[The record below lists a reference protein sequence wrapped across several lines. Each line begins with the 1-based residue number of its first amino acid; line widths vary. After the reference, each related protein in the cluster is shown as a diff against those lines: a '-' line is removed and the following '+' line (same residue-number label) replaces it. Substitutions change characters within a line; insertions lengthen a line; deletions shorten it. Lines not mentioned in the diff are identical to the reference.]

1 MFSPCEQAR
10 LETSPAKEDRVCT
23 APHHSAFKLIGF
35 SLGRLIYYTNTHK
48 RICQML
54 KSEAV
59 SYRLSIGEVGNL
71 ASEARD
77 SDQEGRSY
85 SEARDRDQEVAPTAK
100 PGIATRRSLLQ
111 RSPGSRPGGR
121 SYSEA
126 RDRDQEVAPTAKPG
140 IATRKSLLQRSPG
153 SRPGGRSY
161 SKTSYAK
168 NRNCRK
174 TEWLCVKMP
183 CLEFPET

>member
-1 MFSPCEQAR
+1 
-10 LETSPAKEDRVCT
+10 
-23 APHHSAFKLIGF
+23 
-35 SLGRLIYYTNTHK
+35 
-48 RICQML
+48 ML

-71 ASEARD
+71 A
-77 SDQEGRSY
+77 

-121 SYSEA
+121 SYSE
-126 RDRDQEVAPTAKPG
+126 
-140 IATRKSLLQRSPG
+140 G

-161 SKTSYAK
+161 SKT
-168 NRNCRK
+168 RK
-174 TEWLCVKMP
+174 SLLQEARDREVLREKSK
-183 CLEFPET
+183 LQEN

>member
-71 ASEARD
+71 ASK
-77 SDQEGRSY
+77 G
-85 SEARDRDQEVAPTAK
+85 RDRDQEVAPTAK
-100 PGIATRRSLLQ
+100 AGIATRRSLLQ
-111 RSPGSRPGGR
+111 RRPGSRPGGR
-121 SYSEA
+121 SYSEG
-126 RDRDQEVAPTAKPG
+126 RDRDQEVAPTAKAG
-140 IATRKSLLQRSPG
+140 IATRRSLLQRRPG
-153 SRPGGRSY
+153 SRPGSRSY
-161 SKTSYAK
+161 SEGRDRDQEVAPTAK
-168 NRNCRK
+168 AGIATRRSLLQQNILREKSKLQEN
-174 TEWLCVKMP
+174 
-183 CLEFPET
+183 

>member
-71 ASEARD
+71 ASK
-77 SDQEGRSY
+77 G
-85 SEARDRDQEVAPTAK
+85 RDRDQEVAPTAK
-100 PGIATRRSLLQ
+100 AGIATRRSLLQ
-111 RSPGSRPGGR
+111 RRI
-121 SYSEA
+121 
-126 RDRDQEVAPTAKPG
+126 RDRDQEVAPTAKAG
-140 IATRKSLLQRSPG
+140 IATRRSLLQRRPG
-153 SRPGGRSY
+153 SRPGSRSY
-161 SKTSYAK
+161 SEGRDRDQEVAPTAK
-168 NRNCRK
+168 AGIATRRSLLQQNILREKSKLQEN
-174 TEWLCVKMP
+174 
-183 CLEFPET
+183 

>member
-1 MFSPCEQAR
+1 
-10 LETSPAKEDRVCT
+10 
-23 APHHSAFKLIGF
+23 
-35 SLGRLIYYTNTHK
+35 
-48 RICQML
+48 ML

-71 ASEARD
+71 A
-77 SDQEGRSY
+77 

-126 RDRDQEVAPTAKPG
+126 RDRDQEVAPTAKHL
-140 IATRKSLLQRSPG
+140 TRHIETAGKLNG
-153 SRPGGRSY
+153 SAL
-161 SKTSYAK
+161 K
-168 NRNCRK
+168 CRA
-174 TEWLCVKMP
+174 
-183 CLEFPET
+183 

>member
-1 MFSPCEQAR
+1 
-10 LETSPAKEDRVCT
+10 
-23 APHHSAFKLIGF
+23 
-35 SLGRLIYYTNTHK
+35 
-48 RICQML
+48 ML

-71 ASEARD
+71 ASKARD
-77 SDQEGRSY
+77 S
-85 SEARDRDQEVAPTAK
+85 DQEVAPTAK

-153 SRPGGRSY
+153 SRPGSRSY
-161 SKTSYAK
+161 SEARDRDQEVAPTAK
-168 NRNCRK
+168 HLTRHIETAGKLNGSALKCRA
-174 TEWLCVKMP
+174 
-183 CLEFPET
+183 